1 MALARVVSFE
11 GVSRERIAEL
21 SKQIEEG
28 ERQEELPAT
37 EMILLHDPDATR
49 RHEDDYGRGDGV
61 LSAMP
66 ADDTPGRR
74 ASVAK
79 FEVAAHVT
87 G

>member
-37 EMILLHDPDATR
+37 EMILLHDRDATR
-49 RHEDDYGRGDGV
+49 RQRG
-61 LSAMP
+61 
-66 ADDTPGRR
+66 
-74 ASVAK
+74 
-79 FEVAAHVT
+79 
-87 G
+87 